1 MVPKDIQHLYVTPH
15 ITLNQIFPYL
25 KYQIIAMTTD
35 SLKNIYTVTEG
46 FENRLKSNIYEA
58 TDFHHFLVKLLKNK
72 ALYIYAYPKTV
83 NECIIKH

>member
-58 TDFHHFLVKLLKNK
+58 TDFHHFVKLLKNK

>member
-25 KYQIIAMTTD
+25 KYQIIAMTRD

-46 FENRLKSNIYEA
+46 FENRLNLTFMKQLI
-58 TDFHHFLVKLLKNK
+58 F
-72 ALYIYAYPKTV
+72 
-83 NECIIKH
+83 IILENY

>member
-25 KYQIIAMTTD
+25 KYQIIAMTD
-35 SLKNIYTVTEG
+35 RVIKNIYTVTEG

-58 TDFHHFLVKLLKNK
+58 TDFHHFVKSLKNK

>member
-25 KYQIIAMTTD
+25 KYQIIAMTTE

-58 TDFHHFLVKLLKNK
+58 TDFHHFIKLLKQSVIHIRISK
-72 ALYIYAYPKTV
+72 D
-83 NECIIKH
+83 C

>member
-25 KYQIIAMTTD
+25 KYQIIAMTTE

-46 FENRLKSNIYEA
+46 FENRLKSYINEA
-58 TDFHHFLVKLLKNK
+58 TDFSSFCKITKNK